1 MRRLFSDPDAAGTQG
16 VKLRSVG
23 LRGMRGDGRTGEDLL
38 LKKEVRLHAGAFDD
52 PFFFDRDAF
61 LWEGGRALCDGGTS
75 DSFARREASA
85 VVLEVPLFGMGTP
98 TFGLWARTR
107 AFGNQVD
114 RMGFAGINGLL
125 VPEHARGAFNR
136 GQPKNDVVVFPR

>member
-1 MRRLFSDPDAAGTQG
+1 MLAPSMIRSSSTGT
-16 VKLRSVG
+16 LSS
-23 LRGMRGDGRTGEDLL
+23 
-38 LKKEVRLHAGAFDD
+38 
-52 PFFFDRDAF
+52 
-61 LWEGGRALCDGGTS
+61 GRADARSATEVHRTRS
-75 DSFARREASA
+75 PRREASA